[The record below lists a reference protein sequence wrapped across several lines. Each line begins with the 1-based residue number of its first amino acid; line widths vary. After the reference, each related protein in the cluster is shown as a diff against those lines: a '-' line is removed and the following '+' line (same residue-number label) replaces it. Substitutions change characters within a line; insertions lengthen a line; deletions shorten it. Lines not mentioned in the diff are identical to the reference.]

1 MNKCG
6 ERRNA
11 NEAASTLKEV
21 TQSPAKELWSGG
33 SGRVEAMTAK
43 VRDVGEFSFG
53 FTLDAVLHNV
63 MFMLSSALDI
73 SS

>member
-1 MNKCG
+1 MEG
-6 ERRNA
+6 
-11 NEAASTLKEV
+11 
-21 TQSPAKELWSGG
+21 
-33 SGRVEAMTAK
+33 VEAMSAK
-43 VRDVGEFSFG
+43 VSNFGEFSFG

>member
-11 NEAASTLKEV
+11 NEAASRRLLNLQPRSYGVE
-21 TQSPAKELWSGG
+21 G
-33 SGRVEAMTAK
+33 VEAMTAK
-43 VRDVGEFSFG
+43 VSNVGEFSFG

-63 MFMLSSALDI
+63 MFMLSSALESGHFI
-73 SS
+73 LVK